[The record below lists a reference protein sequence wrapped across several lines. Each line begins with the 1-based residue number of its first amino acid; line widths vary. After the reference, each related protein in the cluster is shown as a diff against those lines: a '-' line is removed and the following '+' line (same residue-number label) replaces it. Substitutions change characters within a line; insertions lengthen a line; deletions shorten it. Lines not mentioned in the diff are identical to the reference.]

1 MKRILIVLITMA
13 FIIPAWGQEEG
24 ELSRREKRKLE
35 RQERKARMEEE
46 REKTAKL
53 VEYMAENQQF
63 VLEANLLFDKYGQ
76 SFPVSP
82 NINFVAV
89 DSLEGVIQIGSNMY
103 IGSNGVGGVTLEGS
117 VGNYEFT
124 ENEKKGYYSIS
135 YSLTTSAGTYDV
147 FMTMNKNGNADAT
160 VRGNFGG
167 SIRYSGDVEHPSVS
181 RVYKGMS
188 LY

>member
-1 MKRILIVLITMA
+1 MKRVLIVLFAMA

-24 ELSRREKRKLE
+24 ELSKREKRKLE

-63 VLEANLLFDKYGQ
+63 VLEANMLFDKYGQ
-76 SFPVSP
+76 SFNVSP
-82 NINFVAV
+82 NINFVAL
-89 DSLEGVIQIGSNMY
+89 DSLEGVIQIGSNRY

-117 VGNYEFT
+117 ISRYEFE

-135 YSLTTSAGTYDV
+135 YALNTAVGTYDI

-167 SIRYSGDVEHPSVS
+167 SIRYSGDVEHPSAS